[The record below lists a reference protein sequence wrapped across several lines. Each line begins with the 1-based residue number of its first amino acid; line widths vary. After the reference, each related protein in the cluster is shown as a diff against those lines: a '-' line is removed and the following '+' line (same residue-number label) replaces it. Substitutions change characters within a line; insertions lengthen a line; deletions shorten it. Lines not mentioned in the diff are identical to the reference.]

1 MPTPHLDLARRIARL
16 FAPLPQV
23 VAVALGGILAVAV
36 CATSSAGP
44 PSPTGTPSV
53 ATSLSSAAPSP
64 SPGPT
69 AGDTRGPSPAPT
81 ATTEPPP
88 PPVLVPLVPVTGPW
102 STERTIS
109 RRALAAAVAARGSHP
124 RQVLISTADLAPLVA
139 ALGVAAGPSVRA
151 LPPAKVRAA
160 LARTPNALGILR
172 AEDVTPDVRALAID
186 GVALFGEK
194 RVRDLARWPLL
205 VAQPAGAAASTFD
218 PASLWTLAAGGDVML
233 DREPYRLAVL
243 QGRGAGYPWA
253 GGTATITARVCC
265 GAPGR
270 AIVVGRRTGNAGAV
284 RALLRGADVTLVN
297 LEGPAPDDHAYHPD
311 GYIFTMDPA
320 LLAGLEVAGIDV
332 VSVANNHIRNAGATG
347 VADTIRHLDHLGIA
361 HAGAGRN
368 AVAARLPTWLT
379 AAGRRIAVLA
389 YNGVD
394 QGRNATASSAG
405 AAPLVL
411 AAIRVDIRAA
421 HRAGADVVV
430 VVPHWGREYTDAVT
444 AEQRRIAA
452 GLVAAGAD
460 LVLGGHSHWT
470 GPLELVDGHLVVYSL
485 GDLVFDLQH
494 DARSQ
499 QGLIAELTFVGR
511 RLAQVELHPTL
522 ILEASQPNLLDPD
535 GGGDALLRAI
545 QASSAR
551 LEHLP

>member
-1 MPTPHLDLARRIARL
+1 VLLKDGRAR
-16 FAPLPQV
+16 
-23 VAVALGGILAVAV
+23 AVTILLGGILVVGA
-36 CATSSAGP
+36 CAAPSVMP
-44 PSPTGTPSV
+44 PSPDPPAAAASLPV
-53 ATSLSSAAPSP
+53 ATAIANPPAGATPASSPTPAA
-64 SPGPT
+64 T
-69 AGDTRGPSPAPT
+69 PAPA
-81 ATTEPPP
+81 ATP

-109 RRALAAAVAARGSHP
+109 RRALAAAVAGRGAHP
-124 RQVLISTADLAPLVA
+124 RQVFISIADLAPLVA

-160 LARTPNALGILR
+160 LAKTPNALGILR
-172 AEDVTPDVRALAID
+172 AEDVTPDVRALAVD
-186 GVALFGEK
+186 GAALFGET

-205 VAQPAGAAASTFD
+205 VAEPAGAAASTFD

-243 QGRGAGYPWA
+243 QGRGADYPWD
-253 GGTATITARVCC
+253 GGTATITARLCC
-265 GAPGR
+265 GAPGQ
-270 AIVVGRRTGNAGAV
+270 AIVVGRRTGNQGAV
-284 RALLRGADVTLVN
+284 RALLRGADVALVN

-311 GYIFTMDPA
+311 GYVFTMDPK
-320 LLAGLEVAGIDV
+320 LLAGLDRAGIDV
-332 VSVANNHIRNAGATG
+332 VSLANNHILNAGAVG
-347 VADTIRHLDHLGIA
+347 VTQTIRRLDNLGIA

-368 AVAARLPTWLT
+368 AAAARRPAWLE
-379 AAGRRIAVLA
+379 AAGLRIAFLA
-389 YNGVD
+389 HNGVAPR
-394 QGRNATASSAG
+394 RNATRTTAG
-405 AAPLVL
+405 AAPLEI
-411 AAIRVDIRAA
+411 APIRDDIRAA
-421 HRAGADVVV
+421 RRAGADVVV

-444 AEQRRIAA
+444 AEQRRIGA

-460 LVLGGHSHWT
+460 LVLGGHSHWA
-470 GPLELVDGHLVVYSL
+470 GPLELVDSRLVVYSL

-545 QASSAR
+545 RASSAQ
-551 LEHLP
+551 LGHLP

>member
-1 MPTPHLDLARRIARL
+1 VP
-16 FAPLPQV
+16 
-23 VAVALGGILAVAV
+23 
-36 CATSSAGP
+36 ATGF
-44 PSPTGTPSV
+44 
-53 ATSLSSAAPSP
+53 
-64 SPGPT
+64 
-69 AGDTRGPSPAPT
+69 
-81 ATTEPPP
+81 
-88 PPVLVPLVPVTGPW
+88 W

-109 RRALAAAVAARGSHP
+109 RRALAAAIAGRGAHP
-124 RQVLISTADLAPLVA
+124 RKVFISAADLAPLVA
-139 ALGVAAGPSVRA
+139 ALGVTAGPNVSA
-151 LPPAKVRAA
+151 LSPARVRAA
-160 LARTPNALGILR
+160 LAKTPNALGILR

-186 GVALFGEK
+186 GLALFGES
-194 RVRDLARWPLL
+194 RVRDLAGWPLL
-205 VAQPAGAAASTFD
+205 VAEPAGAVASTFD

-243 QGRGAGYPWA
+243 RGRGVDYPWA
-253 GGTATITARVCC
+253 GGTATIAARVCC
-265 GAPGR
+265 GAPGQ
-270 AIVVGRRTGNAGAV
+270 AIVVGRGTGNAGAV

-311 GYIFTMDPA
+311 GYVFTMDPA
-320 LLAGLEVAGIDV
+320 LLAGLEMAGIDV
-332 VSVANNHIRNAGATG
+332 VSLANNHIRNAGATG
-347 VADTIRHLDHLGIA
+347 VADTIRHLDDLGIA

-368 AVAARLPTWLT
+368 AVAARRPTWLT

-394 QGRNATASSAG
+394 QGRNATPSSAG

-411 AAIRVDIRAA
+411 AAMRHDIRAA
-421 HRAGADVVV
+421 RRAGADVVV

-444 AEQRRIAA
+444 AEQRRIGD
-452 GLVAAGAD
+452 GLIAAGAD
-460 LVLGGHSHWT
+460 LVLGGHSHWA
-470 GPLELVDGHLVVYSL
+470 GPLELVDGRLVVYSL

-511 RLAQVELHPTL
+511 RLAQVDLHPTL

-545 QASSAR
+545 RASSAR
-551 LEHLP
+551 LRHLP